1 MKKILLW
8 AFASVFG
15 MAAYAQKSHPDNTLL
30 WRITGNGI
38 KEPSYL
44 FGTIHMICGDDI
56 HLSDS
61 LKKAI
66 KGATNVYLEL
76 DLDNIMEMMGA
87 MNKMKM
93 RDDTTLADLL
103 SPAEY
108 QKVKTFFSGTKGLL
122 PFSMLETFKPILAA
136 STLMQSSL
144 DCSSPVAMEQ
154 LVMKE
159 AKEWNRPIKG
169 LESMAFQM
177 SIFDSIPYKVQA
189 KQLLKYVENDGKSE
203 GSKEFEEMV
212 SAYRNQELHRLEAI
226 TQKEESGLEGF
237 SNLLL
242 YNRNKAWVSKLETLM
257 PAEPIVI
264 AVGAG
269 HLPGAKGLINLLREK
284 GYKLEPVKNDMI
296 SLPTKEM

>member
-15 MAAYAQKSHPDNTLL
+15 MTAYAQDAKAENTLL
-30 WRITGNGI
+30 WRITGKGI

-66 KGATNVYLEL
+66 RNAKNVYLEL

-103 SPAEY
+103 SPSEY
-108 QKVKTFFSGTKGLL
+108 QKVKAFFSESKGLL

-136 STLMQSSL
+136 STLMQASL

-159 AKEWNRPIKG
+159 AKESNRPIKG

-189 KQLLKYVENDGKSE
+189 KQLLKYVENDGKGE

-212 SAYRNQELHRLEAI
+212 SAYRSQELNRLEAI
-226 TQKEESGLEGF
+226 TKKEESGLEGF

-242 YNRNKAWVSKLETLM
+242 YNRNRAWVAKLETLM
-257 PAEPIVI
+257 SEASLVA

-269 HLPGAKGLINLLREK
+269 HLPGAQGLISLLREK
-284 GYKLEPVKNDMI
+284 GYKVEPVKNDMT